1 MPQLPSWLMLLHFFL
16 GWPNQ
21 KLGCADLFPEDCRH
35 FVTDYDVTWPETF
48 VDENGRSSAKL

>member
-1 MPQLPSWLMLLHFFL
+1 MLLHFFL

-35 FVTDYDVTWPETF
+35 FITDYDVTWPETF
-48 VDENGRSSAKL
+48 VDENGRSFAQLSAKL